1 MPKRSHKN
9 MGRVKRYRR
18 SFYNGRV
25 YWAKRIGG
33 WVLAAAVLFGVG
45 FLVAPRL
52 LDLGTSAWY
61 SAVRGQTPDSTSQA
75 ASAPDASSAV
85 QATPAPTPAATPV
98 PADTVTDG
106 AWATLSLSA
115 LTSPEAIQQAAA
127 DLKAQGV
134 TYALVP
140 LKDASGYIYYASALP
155 AAAGSIAATTV
166 DAGAVARALTDQGI
180 VPVAYLCA
188 FQDPISVYTDR
199 SMAIH
204 LRDSD
209 YLWLDAASAEVGGKP
224 WMNPYSAT
232 AVQFIGDL
240 IAEVSDL
247 GYQQVVLSAVQFP
260 SYVSEKQDFGDTAG
274 LDRAGI
280 LAQDI
285 AAWDQRFADQLV
297 LWYEVPYD
305 SCVTPST
312 TLGSVTPDA
321 LGIQNLM
328 LRQDEPP
335 AADATPT
342 QADVVAAMQSGGCTH
357 VALRQAGSIALLG

>member
-1 MPKRSHKN
+1 

-18 SFYNGRV
+18 SFYNDRI
-25 YWAKRIGG
+25 YWVKRIGG
-33 WVLAAAVLFGVG
+33 WVLVAAVLFGVG

-52 LDLGTSAWY
+52 LDLGTSIWY
-61 SAVRGQTPDSTSQA
+61 STVRGQDADSTSQA
-75 ASAPDASSAV
+75 DSPASSTAL
-85 QATPAPTPAATPV
+85 ATPAPTPTASPV

-115 LTSPEAIQQAAA
+115 LSSPEAIYQAAS

-134 TYALVP
+134 AYALVP

-155 AAAGSIAATTV
+155 GAAGSIAATTV
-166 DAGAVARALTDQGI
+166 DAGMIAQALTEQGI

-224 WMNPYSAT
+224 WMNPYSDT

-240 IAEVSDL
+240 IAEVSGL

-285 AAWDQRFADQLV
+285 AAWDQRFAGQVV

-328 LRQDEPP
+328 IRQDEPV

-342 QADVVAAMQSGGCTH
+342 QDEVIASLQGGGCTH
-357 VALRQAGSIALLG
+357 VALRQGSSITLVSGSN